1 MGKLMR
7 TLLLA
12 ITLTATTLSS
22 FASDSAR
29 VSQLENEVNE
39 LRLRVQKL
47 ENLQPNAN
55 NQQRQVVANEGMNS
69 LVIWRKLS
77 RGMSYNEVRGL
88 LGEPLRIEGGG
99 VATWM
104 YAKNGSVVFIS
115 DKLSSWNEPQ

>member
-1 MGKLMR
+1 MEKSMR

-47 ENLQPNAN
+47 ENLQSNAS
-55 NQQRQVVANEGMNS
+55 NQQRQVVANEGAKSIAN
-69 LVIWRKLS
+69 WRKLKT
-77 RGMSYNEVRGL
+77 GMSYNEVRGL
-88 LGEPLRIEGGG
+88 LGEPLRIEGGDI
-99 VATWM
+99 ANWR
-104 YAKNGSVVFIS
+104 YANKGSVTFFR
-115 DKLSSWNEPQ
+115 DTLSNWNEPQ

>member
-1 MGKLMR
+1 MEKLMR

-104 YAKNGSVVFIS
+104 YAKNGRVVFIR
-115 DKLSSWNEPQ
+115 DKLSSWDEPQ

>member
-1 MGKLMR
+1 MEMSMR

-77 RGMSYNEVRGL
+77 RGMSYNDVRGL

-99 VATWM
+99 IATWM
-104 YAKNGSVVFIS
+104 YAKNGRVVFIR
-115 DKLSSWNEPQ
+115 DKLSSWDEPQ

>member
-1 MGKLMR
+1 MEKLMR

-99 VATWM
+99 IATWM
-104 YAKNGSVVFIS
+104 YAKNGRVVFIR
-115 DKLSSWNEPQ
+115 DKLSSWDEPQ

>member
-104 YAKNGSVVFIS
+104 YAKNGRVVFIR
-115 DKLSSWNEPQ
+115 DKLSSWDEPQ

>member
-47 ENLQPNAN
+47 ENLRPNAN
-55 NQQRQVVANEGMNS
+55 NQQRQVVANEGAKS
-69 LVIWRKLS
+69 IAIWRKLKT
-77 RGMSYNEVRGL
+77 GMSYNEVRGL

-104 YAKNGSVVFIS
+104 YANNGSVTFFR
-115 DKLSSWNEPQ
+115 DTLSNWNEPQ